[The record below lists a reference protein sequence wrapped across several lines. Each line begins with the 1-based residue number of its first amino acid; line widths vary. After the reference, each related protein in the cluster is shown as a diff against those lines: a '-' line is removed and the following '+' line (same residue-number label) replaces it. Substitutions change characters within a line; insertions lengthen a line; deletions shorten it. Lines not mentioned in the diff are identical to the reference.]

1 LRRELPD
8 DAFPEDLPPLFL
20 PSTDRFNAPTSSRAV
35 ATQKLSPRGLTPG
48 SIAVSKR

>member
-1 LRRELPD
+1 LRRELPEELVRAD
-8 DAFPEDLPPLFL
+8 PPLFL
-20 PSTDRFNAPTSSRAV
+20 PSTDRFSASTSSRAV